1 MRLIQ
6 NPREPWFY
14 ILDMYTCRFPCS
26 MQLFSSVMYSVRQ
39 STPDRGETNSEEAW
53 RRTSRRAVKF
63 QRNVRGFLDPTYKFS
78 TRYSARD
85 VREHLQEG
93 A

>member
-26 MQLFSSVMYSVRQ
+26 MQLFSSVMHPGERDVQ
-39 STPDRGETNSEEAW
+39 CQTIHTRGILPLIHT
-53 RRTSRRAVKF
+53 RSRRDE
-63 QRNVRGFLDPTYKFS
+63 Q
-78 TRYSARD
+78 
-85 VREHLQEG
+85 
-93 A
+93 